1 MAARD
6 RNTLTQNF
14 VAQSPAMI
22 EVMRCVDL
30 YSRARTPL
38 LLVGATG
45 TGKTTLAELIHACSG
60 RTGPFSPHTAGEF
73 DRSLEQSQIFGHE
86 RGAFTGAVDRH
97 VGVLEEAGD
106 GTLLLD
112 DSIICVGRPKL
123 CCCVCSTA
131 ACFGVST
138 RVVTYRSGVE

>member
-45 TGKTTLAELIHACSG
+45 TGYVTLWRSGTPQPVTSSINFPFGTTRSNNAIVDLASG
-60 RTGPFSPHTAGEF
+60 
-73 DRSLEQSQIFGHE
+73 
-86 RGAFTGAVDRH
+86 
-97 VGVLEEAGD
+97 
-106 GTLLLD
+106 GTLD
-112 DSIICVGRPKL
+112 AQASVGGSGTVASPSASSVVVRIVPWL
-123 CCCVCSTA
+123 CATNT
-131 ACFGVST
+131 T
-138 RVVTYRSGVE
+138 RS